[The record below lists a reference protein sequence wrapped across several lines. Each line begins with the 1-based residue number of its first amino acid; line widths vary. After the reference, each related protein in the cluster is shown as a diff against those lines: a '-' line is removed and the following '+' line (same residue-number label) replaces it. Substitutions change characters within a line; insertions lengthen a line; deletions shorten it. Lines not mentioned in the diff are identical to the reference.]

1 MSKNRRGAYLAL
13 LYNALVWGAAFPIIK
28 PTLSIISPTQYL
40 YLRFLV
46 AGILSLPM
54 FIWWYHKVRP
64 TMKKLSLYLVMEL
77 VGSVLPLLILY
88 EGLERTAALDASLI
102 GATGPIFVV
111 LGGVIFLHERQE
123 KREWQ
128 GLALSMLGSLIL
140 VAEPL
145 ILGTHTDTPSSSY
158 GNILILLYNVVWAV
172 YAVLAKKIYKTH
184 PPLYFG
190 AITYLATALV
200 YGGLLASQ
208 GEFVPLFE
216 NLRIWDWRIMFPV
229 LYMATLGSIV
239 ANICYLYAASRIEV
253 SEANLF
259 TYLNG
264 VVAIP
269 AAYFLLG
276 ERPSWLTLIAVLI
289 IAYGVIRAETK
300 HTRHWV

>member
-1 MSKNRRGAYLAL
+1 MDPMSKNRRGAYLAL

-28 PTLSIISPTQYL
+28 PALSIISPTQYL

-200 YGGLLASQ
+200 YGVMLSFSQSLPSIYLLISNPSVA
-208 GEFVPLFE
+208 L
-216 NLRIWDWRIMFPV
+216 PV

-276 ERPSWLTLIAVLI
+276 ERPSWITLMAVVI
-289 IAYGVIRAETK
+289 IAYGVLKAEK
-300 HTRHWV
+300 KY

>member
-1 MSKNRRGAYLAL
+1 MSKNRRNAYLAL

-28 PTLSIISPTQYL
+28 PALSIISPTQYL

-54 FIWWYHKVRP
+54 FIWWYHKVHP

-128 GLALSMLGSLIL
+128 GLAL
-140 VAEPL
+140 
-145 ILGTHTDTPSSSY
+145 GTHTDTPSSSY

-200 YGGLLASQ
+200 YGVMLSFSQSLPSIYLLISNPSVA
-208 GEFVPLFE
+208 L
-216 NLRIWDWRIMFPV
+216 PV

-276 ERPSWLTLIAVLI
+276 ERPSWITLMAVVI
-289 IAYGVIRAETK
+289 IAYGVLKAEK
-300 HTRHWV
+300 KY

>member
-1 MSKNRRGAYLAL
+1 MSKNRRNAYLAL

-28 PTLSIISPTQYL
+28 PALDIISPTQYL
-40 YLRFLV
+40 YLRFLI
-46 AGILSLPM
+46 AGILSLPL
-54 FIWWYHKVRP
+54 FIWWYKKVKP
-64 TMKKLSLYLVMEL
+64 TFKKLSLYLVMEL
-77 VGSVLPLLILY
+77 IGSVLPLLILY

-111 LGGVIFLHERQE
+111 LGGVIFLRERQE

-128 GLALSMLGSLIL
+128 GLALSLLGSLIL

-145 ILGTHTDTPSSSY
+145 ILGTNADTTSSSF
-158 GNILILLYNVVWAV
+158 GNILILLYNIVWAA
-172 YAVLAKKIYKTH
+172 YAVMAKKVYKTH

-190 AITYLATALV
+190 AVTYLATALV
-200 YGGLLASQ
+200 YGTLLASQ
-208 GEFVPLFE
+208 GQFIPLFE
-216 NLRIWDWRIMFPV
+216 HLRIWDWRIMLPV

-239 ANICYLYAASRIEV
+239 ANMCYLYAASKIEV

-269 AAYFLLG
+269 AAYLLLG
-276 ERPSWLTLIAVLI
+276 ERPSWLTITAVLV
-289 IAYGVIRAETK
+289 IAYGVIRAETRTK
-300 HTRHWV
+300 

>member
-28 PTLSIISPTQYL
+28 PALSIISPTQYL

-200 YGGLLASQ
+200 YGVMLSFSQSLPSIYLLISNPSVA
-208 GEFVPLFE
+208 L
-216 NLRIWDWRIMFPV
+216 PV

-276 ERPSWLTLIAVLI
+276 ERPSWITLMAVVI
-289 IAYGVIRAETK
+289 IAYGVLKAEK
-300 HTRHWV
+300 KY

>member
-28 PTLSIISPTQYL
+28 PALSIISPTQYL

-200 YGGLLASQ
+200 YGVMLSFSQSLPSIYLLTSNISVA
-208 GEFVPLFE
+208 L
-216 NLRIWDWRIMFPV
+216 PV

-269 AAYFLLG
+269 AVYFLLG

-289 IAYGVIRAETK
+289 IAYGVIRAEIHKTY
-300 HTRHWV
+300 

>member
-1 MSKNRRGAYLAL
+1 MDPMSKNRRGAYLAL

-28 PTLSIISPTQYL
+28 PALSIISPTQYL

-200 YGGLLASQ
+200 YGVMLSFSQSLPSIYLLTSNISVA
-208 GEFVPLFE
+208 L
-216 NLRIWDWRIMFPV
+216 PV

-289 IAYGVIRAETK
+289 IAYGVIRAEIHKTY
-300 HTRHWV
+300 

>member
-1 MSKNRRGAYLAL
+1 MSKNRRNAYLAL

-28 PTLSIISPTQYL
+28 PALDIISPTQYL
-40 YLRFLV
+40 YLRFLL
-46 AGILSLPM
+46 AGILSLPL
-54 FIWWYHKVRP
+54 FIWWYHKTKP
-64 TMKKLSLYLVMEL
+64 TIKKLSLYLVMEL

-88 EGLERTAALDASLI
+88 EGLSRTAALDASLI

-111 LGGVIFLHERQE
+111 LGGVIFLRERQE

-128 GLALSMLGSLIL
+128 GLALSLLGSLIL

-145 ILGTHTDTPSSSY
+145 ILGTHADTASSSF
-158 GNILILLYNVVWAV
+158 GNILILLYNIVWAV

-200 YGGLLASQ
+200 YGLMMSYQ
-208 GEFVPLFE
+208 GISISLSSLSIPAVA
-216 NLRIWDWRIMFPV
+216 FPV

-239 ANICYLYAASRIEV
+239 ANICYLYAASKIEV

-269 AAYFLLG
+269 AAYLLLG
-276 ERPSWLTLIAVLI
+276 EQPSWLTVLAVLV
-289 IAYGVIRAETK
+289 IAYGVIRAETRK
-300 HTRHWV
+300 K

>member
-28 PTLSIISPTQYL
+28 PALSIISPTQYL

-54 FIWWYHKVRP
+54 FIWWYHKARP

-200 YGGLLASQ
+200 YGVMLSFSQSLPSIYLLTSNISVA
-208 GEFVPLFE
+208 L
-216 NLRIWDWRIMFPV
+216 PV

-269 AAYFLLG
+269 AVYFLLG

-289 IAYGVIRAETK
+289 IAYGVIRAEIHKTY
-300 HTRHWV
+300 

>member
-1 MSKNRRGAYLAL
+1 MTKSRRLAYLAL

-28 PTLSIISPTQYL
+28 PALDIISPTEYL
-40 YLRFLV
+40 YFRFLL
-46 AGILSLPM
+46 AGILSLPL
-54 FIWWYHKVRP
+54 FIWWYLKTKP
-64 TMKKLSLYLVMEL
+64 TLKKLSLYLVMEL
-77 VGSVLPLLILY
+77 IGSVLPLLILY
-88 EGLERTAALDASLI
+88 EGLERTSALDASLI

-111 LGGVIFLHERQE
+111 LGGVIFLKERQE

-128 GLALSMLGSLIL
+128 GLALSLFGSLIL

-145 ILGTHTDTPSSSY
+145 ILGTNTDTPSSSY

-190 AITYLATALV
+190 AITYLATALI

-208 GEFVPLFE
+208 GQFVPLFE

-229 LYMATLGSIV
+229 LYMATLGSII
-239 ANICYLYAASRIEV
+239 ANICYLYAASKIEV

-269 AAYFLLG
+269 AAYLLLG
-276 ERPSWLTLIAVLI
+276 EKPSWLTLIAILF
-289 IAYGVIRAETK
+289 IAYGVLKAELK
-300 HTRHWV
+300 HR